1 MNEAMQSMAGPISG
15 RQRAIVDVLRA
26 GHEASIVRV
35 RIIGHLRA
43 FAHYPR
49 AYYIRRQLTH
59 FRHVLSL
66 PRPLTD
72 TGRQCARRQSGP
84 IGENALL
91 MTLFPSIEKSII
103 QLSRYIVRTFS
114 LQYCMENQFK
124 LIKVGF
130 GVFSHICATPPLPQK
145 KWTPFLQEVQTL
157 KTATVKNDFTICSS

>member
-1 MNEAMQSMAGPISG
+1 MNNPAHSMAGPISG

-26 GHEASIVRV
+26 GFEASIVRV

-49 AYYIRRQLTH
+49 AYYTRRQLTH

-66 PRPLTD
+66 PRPLTG

-124 LIKVGF
+124 LIKV
-130 GVFSHICATPPLPQK
+130 VFWVFFHICATPPSPK
-145 KWTPFLQEVQTL
+145 KNGPPFYERS
-157 KTATVKNDFTICSS
+157 KP

>member
-43 FAHYPR
+43 FARYPR
-49 AYYIRRQLTH
+49 AYYTRRQLTH
-59 FRHVLSL
+59 SRPVLGL
-66 PRPLTD
+66 QRPITN

-91 MTLFPSIEKSII
+91 MTLCPSIEKSII
-103 QLSRYIVRTFS
+103 QLFRYCIHPVQLFRYMRLVDFGCFPMRVRPPPPPKKMDPLFTGGPN
-114 LQYCMENQFK
+114 LEN
-124 LIKVGF
+124 GN
-130 GVFSHICATPPLPQK
+130 CQK
-145 KWTPFLQEVQTL
+145 
-157 KTATVKNDFTICSS
+157 